1 MRRLLVFAVLVIAAR
16 AATPQDK
23 KDEFPPIPTVDLK
36 RTEPVE
42 YGRDV
47 EPVFKNRCFVCHTGN
62 VTEGKFDMSSYEK
75 LMKGGGKRGAKVI
88 VPGKSADSFL
98 FQACS
103 RQVKPI
109 MPPKTEEP
117 LTSQELSL
125 VKLWIDE
132 GAKAPTSMRVK

>member
-1 MRRLLVFAVLVIAAR
+1 
-16 AATPQDK
+16 
-23 KDEFPPIPTVDLK
+23 
-36 RTEPVE
+36 
-42 YGRDV
+42 
-47 EPVFKNRCFVCHTGN
+47 
-62 VTEGKFDMSSYEK
+62 
-75 LMKGGGKRGAKVI
+75 MKGGAKRGAKVV

-125 VKLWIDE
+125 VKLWIDD
-132 GAKAPTSMRVK
+132 GAKAPTTMGMKDKVIGNRPPELVKPVRPVAVSPDGKTVVASGGNQLHVFELKTLPPDKKGGKDTQEWAFAKTLVDPQLKTPDGK